1 MITEITFVIN
11 ELATKTESF
20 SGPERFVAILFDEM
34 KVQED
39 LVWDKNTG
47 ELIGFVDLGEISVNY
62 ATLQDCK
69 ELAIHYYYYLRIQIL
84 RPRRPL
90 DRSNMNLCLVVEFT
104 CVPPSTPRRGCS

>member
-1 MITEITFVIN
+1 MITEITFVHRKVSILN

-20 SGPERFVAILFDEM
+20 SGPERFVIILFDEM

-47 ELIGFVDLGEISVNY
+47 ELNGFVDLGEISVNY

-69 ELAIHYYYYLRIQIL
+69 ELATHVLVFLVKSIVNPLSYSFATFATTGATAFQIF
-84 RPRRPL
+84 PL
-90 DRSNMNLCLVVEFT
+90 F
-104 CVPPSTPRRGCS
+104 